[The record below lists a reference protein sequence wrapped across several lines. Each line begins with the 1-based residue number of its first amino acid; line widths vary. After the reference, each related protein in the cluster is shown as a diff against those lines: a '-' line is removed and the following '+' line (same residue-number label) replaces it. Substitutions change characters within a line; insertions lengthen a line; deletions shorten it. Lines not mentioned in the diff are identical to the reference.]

1 MNFERIGYEA
11 ADGRATITFRQPDR
25 MNPLDGSTVKELRRA
40 VATAEAD
47 PALRAVV
54 ITGSGRAFSAGGDLA
69 GYISLYR
76 DTAGFRAF
84 LEDFFELGTAIERSR
99 LVYIAAI
106 NGFCVAGGLELM
118 LACDLAIAAR
128 EAKIGDGHLNFG
140 QLPGAGG
147 SQRLPRAIGAQR
159 AKLLL
164 LSGRLVDGVEA
175 ERIGL
180 VAEAV
185 PLADLATHVD
195 TLVAGLMERSRAG
208 IEGMKHLVNQGLR
221 GSFADG
227 LRMEVDYVHRYATSE
242 PDATEGLVAFQE
254 SGARASAPDRKAS
267 HVQVAAPGQVLHR
280 RHRLDRLLQ
289 GVGPHRARP
298 CERGLP
304 GRARR
309 CRHVARRDRRHR
321 QFPLQ

>member
-254 SGARASAPDRKAS
+254 KRRPRFGA
-267 HVQVAAPGQVLHR
+267 
-280 RHRLDRLLQ
+280 
-289 GVGPHRARP
+289 
-298 CERGLP
+298 
-304 GRARR
+304 
-309 CRHVARRDRRHR
+309 
-321 QFPLQ
+321 